1 MKQAALYSRVS
12 TSEQKEEG
20 TSLDTQRDLGLVKA
34 SELGWS
40 VSEEHIILEDWT
52 GKDLLRPGLLRL
64 LALARSGRIKG
75 IIIYTLDRLYR
86 PENEGDE
93 WRVFEILQQ
102 FEDAGVE
109 VAWVDPSIPTK
120 GHLSASVTFRDAWRA
135 GRERRAMVER
145 TTRGRLEKAR
155 RGKVISRA
163 AALWLHL

>member
-1 MKQAALYSRVS
+1 MKQAAIYGRVS

-20 TSLDTQRDLGLVKA
+20 TSLETQRDLELIKA
-34 SELGWS
+34 GELGWS

-52 GKDLLRPGLLRL
+52 GKDLQRPGLLSL
-64 LALARSGRIKG
+64 LELSRSGKIQG
-75 IIIYTLDRLYR
+75 VIMYTLDRLYR

-120 GHLSASVTFRDAWRA
+120 GPLSAIFTFR
-135 GRERRAMVER
+135 
-145 TTRGRLEKAR
+145 
-155 RGKVISRA
+155 
-163 AALWLHL
+163 